1 MTKES
6 WVAVSGLQEIPA
18 DGATKLV
25 LFDGNK
31 VPQLLWYAGQN
42 KDITIIGGCFIHDFT
57 NAPKITHYLTIVL
70 P

>member
-6 WVAVSGLQEIPA
+6 WIPVSGLQEVPA

-25 LFDGNK
+25 LIDDNNN
-31 VPQLLWYAGQN
+31 PQLLWYTGQN
-42 KDITIIGGCFIHDFT
+42 KDIPIIGGCFIHDFIRP
-57 NAPKITHYLTIVL
+57 PKITHYLTIVL

>member
-6 WVAVSGLQEIPA
+6 WTAVSGLQEIPT

-25 LFDGNK
+25 LMDGNK
-31 VPQLLWYAGQN
+31 NPQLLWYAGEN
-42 KDITIIGGCFIHDFT
+42 KDIPIIGGCLIHDFIS
-57 NAPKITHYLTIVL
+57 APKVTHYLTIVL

>member
-6 WVAVSGLQEIPA
+6 WIAVSGLQEIPA

-25 LFDGNK
+25 LVDGHNN
-31 VPQLLWYAGQN
+31 PQLLWYAGQN
-42 KDITIIGGCFIHDFT
+42 KHIMILGGCLIHDFT
-57 NAPKITHYLTIVL
+57 SAPKITHYLTIVL